1 MDGAEPD
8 TSGRPGPQNPAANR
22 RTGSRADVQSARF
35 DGGLTVPEARATTGE
50 TDPGSRRRYRRRR
63 VASSAIFT
71 ERRLSMSV
79 KKVGIMTGGGDCPG
93 LNPVIRAAV
102 KSGIRQHGWEI
113 LGIEDAFMGLI
124 DLDYRSPHGNV
135 WLTETSV
142 RDIQTRGGTILGTSN
157 RSDPFRFAVEENGC
171 LVERDVFDRVLDN
184 WRTLGL
190 DALISIGGDGSMRI
204 AQTAIERGL
213 PHIVGVPKTIDN
225 DLAATDYTFGFDT
238 AVQVATDAIDRL
250 RDTAESHDRVMLVEV
265 MGRDAGWIALH
276 AGLAGAADA
285 ILIPEIPYRLEPVA
299 DLINRR
305 QRKGQPFSLVVVAE
319 GAKPR
324 GGEEATLGPRQA
336 GSMTRLF
343 GAAGRVAEQLSA
355 LIDLELRTTV
365 LGHVQRGGTPS
376 CFDRVLGNRFG
387 AAAADLVAQGE
398 FGKMVALRGAEVV
411 AVPLNEA
418 VGSQKLIDPNGSL
431 LRTAR
436 SLGIVFGD
444 E

>member
-1 MDGAEPD
+1 
-8 TSGRPGPQNPAANR
+8 
-22 RTGSRADVQSARF
+22 
-35 DGGLTVPEARATTGE
+35 
-50 TDPGSRRRYRRRR
+50 
-63 VASSAIFT
+63 
-71 ERRLSMSV
+71 MSV

-93 LNPVIRAAV
+93 LNPVVRAAV
-102 KSGIRQHGWEI
+102 KAGVRRHGWEI

-124 DLDYRSPHGNV
+124 DLDYRSPHGNR
-135 WLTETSV
+135 WLDEMSV

-157 RSDPFRFAVEENGC
+157 RSDPFRYAVEEDGQV
-171 LVERDVFDRVLDN
+171 LERDVFDRVLAN
-184 WRTLGL
+184 WRRLEL
-190 DALISIGGDGSMRI
+190 DALISIGGDGSMSI
-204 AQTAIERGL
+204 AQRAIERGL
-213 PHIVGVPKTIDN
+213 TNVVGVPKTIDN

-285 ILIPEIPYRLEPVA
+285 ILIPEIPYRLQPVA

-305 QRKGQPFSLVVVAE
+305 QRRGQPFSLVVVAE
-319 GAKPR
+319 GAKPH
-324 GGEEATLGPRQA
+324 GGEEATLGPREA
-336 GSMTRLF
+336 GAMTRLF
-343 GAAGRVAEQLSA
+343 GAAGRVAEQLSR

-387 AAAADLVAQGE
+387 EAAADLVARGD
-398 FGKMVALRGAEVV
+398 FGKMVALRGTEIV
-411 AVPLNEA
+411 AVPLSEA
-418 VGSQKLIDPNGSL
+418 VGHQKLVDANGSL
-431 LRTAR
+431 VRTAR
-436 SLGIVFGD
+436 ALGIVFGD